1 MTRIILQDELINLNQ
16 LTEKAS
22 SSPFTLEMLP
32 KQPYEKDREVQQDVT
47 LEMNLNQRL
56 IYREGYTA
64 LDYISDIGGMQGML
78 ISLMAFILG
87 ILNFNY
93 FDNHIVEKMFK
104 VKPPADPG
112 APKMQGNG
120 FFKVKKEA
128 TPLKI

>member
-22 SSPFTLEMLP
+22 ETPFTIEMLP

-47 LEMNLNQRL
+47 IEMNLNQRL

-64 LDYISDIGGMQGML
+64 LDYISDVGGIQGML
-78 ISLMAFILG
+78 ISFMAFILG

-93 FDNHIVEKMFK
+93 FDNHVVEKMFR
-104 VKPPADPG
+104 VKPPKDPD
-112 APKMQGNG
+112 APN
-120 FFKVKKEA
+120 
-128 TPLKI
+128 